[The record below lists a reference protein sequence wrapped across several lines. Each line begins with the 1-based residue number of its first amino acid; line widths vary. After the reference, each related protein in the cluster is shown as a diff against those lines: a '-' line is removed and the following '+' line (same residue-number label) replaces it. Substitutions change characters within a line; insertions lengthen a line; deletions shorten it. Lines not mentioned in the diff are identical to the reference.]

1 ADAERENP
9 AFKELVKIGITPL
22 LSSLSIM
29 SHAES
34 DSEVLGYGIG
44 VILMNI
50 GMYFVV
56 PAVVIHKVKKITQ

>member
-1 ADAERENP
+1 
-9 AFKELVKIGITPL
+9 
-22 LSSLSIM
+22 M

-50 GMYFVV
+50 GMYFVT
-56 PAVVIHKVKKITQ
+56 PAAMIYKVKKIF